1 MTTECSP
8 KNSFIRCLGCPR
20 SVQGLQH
27 KHFIPSWRLLCKKPI
42 FYLTHSILINSHISS
57 PFPYREE
64 RFSIHR
70 TRSSTRNHFL
80 KLSRAPTRHR
90 VFHRNDSYRLACF
103 STESVRS
110 SSDSNRR
117 FGGGLLSSGTGL
129 HQIGRAFLL
138 VLFFCTSKRKE
149 GTAIFRTF
157 NSSKTFNAAQKVNCN
172 CIFKYPFFTDH

>member
-1 MTTECSP
+1 MDRENRFEQGTVRQKTLSSVVLVCRDRYRVFNINTSYRLGDCSAKSP
-8 KNSFIRCLGCPR
+8 FFTS
-20 SVQGLQH
+20 
-27 KHFIPSWRLLCKKPI
+27 PI
-42 FYLTHSILINSHISS
+42 QYSLTHTFPVPLHIE
-57 PFPYREE
+57 REVQYPPHKI
-64 RFSIHR
+64 FH
-70 TRSSTRNHFL
+70 RNHFL

-117 FGGGLLSSGTGL
+117 FGGGLLSRGTGL

-149 GTAIFRTF
+149 ETAIFRKF
-157 NSSKTFNAAQKVNCN
+157 N
-172 CIFKYPFFTDH
+172 